1 VHLFI
6 LNENGLTF
14 IYILDK
20 VVGFIYNNSRYY
32 DPETCRFI
40 SPDVISIIDETS
52 NTINGLN
59 LYMYCNDNPV
69 MMVDPSG
76 HFAISSL
83 LIGIAIFLG
92 TTTIVGTTVG
102 GILAGMAGD
111 NIFEGVGKGAL
122 NGLVF
127 GSAILLTV
135 GGLTIWNTPLGS
147 FVVSYGISVISN
159 MLEVIKYDWKEKNI
173 KIYMGCF
180 KMLVYCLS
188 INSFTMANYGK
199 FNKIR

>member
-1 VHLFI
+1 MHLFI

-159 MLEVIKYDWKEKNI
+159 MLEVIKYD
-173 KIYMGCF
+173 
-180 KMLVYCLS
+180 
-188 INSFTMANYGK
+188 
-199 FNKIR
+199 